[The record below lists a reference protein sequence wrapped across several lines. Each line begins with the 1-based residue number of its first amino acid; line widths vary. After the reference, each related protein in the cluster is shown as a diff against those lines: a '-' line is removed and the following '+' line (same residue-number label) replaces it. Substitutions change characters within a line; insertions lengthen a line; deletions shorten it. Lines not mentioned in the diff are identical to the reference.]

1 GVARLHALVRRVN
14 PADELV
20 SRGVAAV
27 PQRGGV
33 AVEEALTNSLRKL
46 RFEHG
51 EMTQQDLAEHAG
63 VTRQTIIA
71 LEAGKY
77 APSLL
82 LALRIAHVF
91 DVSVEEVFHLDANGR
106 AKKPS

>member
-1 GVARLHALVRRVN
+1 MRTSNEPQLSNQIRR
-14 PADELV
+14 
-20 SRGVAAV
+20 
-27 PQRGGV
+27 
-33 AVEEALTNSLRKL
+33 L

-51 EMTQQDLAEHAG
+51 EMTQQDLAERVG

-82 LALRIAHVF
+82 LAFRIARAFNKGVEDVF
-91 DVSVEEVFHLDANGR
+91 KYEVAIR
-106 AKKPS
+106 E